1 MGFDWNAEVAVG
13 YVQEVEFLNCYS
25 RFATRCLKLA
35 NPVPS
40 GFYSIGIS
48 FKKTEKRRLPGEPLT
63 DEELMGDDDYPFS
76 ETEDDLAALRP
87 EHRKLYDKL
96 KTEKH
101 GNHAE
106 YDEIIHD
113 LSGES
118 ILDKAFHA
126 AVEQLLPG
134 KGDYFKMVVKDSGG
148 AYGEAGEG
156 ASEEISYLVYK
167 PTLIE
172 MYGDDIDVGRGTVTM
187 PWGYMLTPLLSLD
200 AETAKQVDAAF
211 AVIIDK
217 LGLKG
222 KGKAGLSLITL
233 SSGG

>member
-13 YVQEVEFLNCYS
+13 YVQEVKFLNCYS
-25 RFATRCLKLA
+25 RFATHCLKLA

-40 GFYSIGIS
+40 GGYSISIS
-48 FKKTEKRRLPGEPLT
+48 SKKTKKRRLPGEPFT
-63 DEELMGDDDYPFS
+63 DEELVGDDGYPFS

-101 GNHAE
+101 GNHATDNDIME
-106 YDEIIHD
+106 RDGSEV
-113 LSGES
+113 
-118 ILDKAFHA
+118 LDKAFHA

-134 KGDYFKMVVKDSGG
+134 KGDYFKMVVKDFGG
-148 AYGEAGEG
+148 AYGEVGEG
-156 ASEEISYLVYK
+156 ASEEISYLIYK
-167 PTLIE
+167 PTLME
-172 MYGDDIDVGRGTVTM
+172 TDGNDMDVGRGTVGM
-187 PWGYMLTPLLSLD
+187 PWGYKLTPLLSLD

-217 LGLKG
+217 LGLEA
-222 KGKAGLSLITL
+222 KGKAGLSLIT
-233 SSGG
+233 SSWGG